1 MIISTKHT
9 KYFLLSVMA
18 VAIFTVASPAL
29 AALDFS
35 IGVTPNQ
42 GIVDQGQWISFVITA
57 SDLGGSNEAVGF
69 SINGMP
75 TPSQAIFS
83 SSYCTPTCS
92 TLVTLYTY
100 KNDAIYGTTPDGKYT
115 LTIEGW
121 GVISQSI
128 VKTASYALIVSNP
141 EAGALSTRSWLQT
154 TDSSTA
160 SDGFNLPGNSKV
172 QTGVRGTGT
181 GAGVGLARIQPPTT
195 GWAVGDAGV
204 IMKTIDGGNT
214 WIAQNS

>member
-1 MIISTKHT
+1 MSFHKHQNLAIKAIPII
-9 KYFLLSVMA
+9 FLGIAFLALVFFGLNKINRVAAA
-18 VAIFTVASPAL
+18 VT
-29 AALDFS
+29 
-35 IGVTPNQ
+35 
-42 GIVDQGQWISFVITA
+42 IS
-57 SDLGGSNEAVGF
+57 G
-69 SINGMP
+69 
-75 TPSQAIFS
+75 
-83 SSYCTPTCS
+83 
-92 TLVTLYTY
+92 
-100 KNDAIYGTTPDGKYT
+100 
-115 LTIEGW
+115 
-121 GVISQSI
+121 
-128 VKTASYALIVSNP
+128 
-141 EAGALSTRSWLQT
+141 SWLQT